1 MKMRTCIKH
10 IDIFA
15 ETGWVRGGSLLLEG
29 TRIAGIFPAGAAS
42 DEAGA
47 DEVIDARGHFAIP
60 GYIDTHVH
68 GGGGHDI
75 NDCTVESIYKT
86 RDFYQAHGVTS
97 IVPSYL
103 ALPLPALEQGLDSV
117 RQALRHN
124 EPGKAEILKAHL
136 EGPFLN
142 PLYKGSQPEDQIVPI
157 DDRNVGIYERNRDV
171 IARTTI
177 APEVGHNSDF
187 FPQIAALGIQI
198 SMGHSCATITQ
209 AREGMR
215 RGATSVTHLYNAMS
229 QTHKEGPYRIG
240 GLVEAGLTFDDLYA
254 ETICDGY
261 HLPDE
266 LLRIAFRCKGADR
279 MLIVSDACL
288 CAGLPSGS
296 VVRTAGLTFYVE
308 DGISMNE
315 AHTSF
320 ASSTS
325 PLDRMVRHLIFD
337 TKLPLDDVLRMS
349 SATPAKLLGLYDRKG
364 SIAVGKDAD
373 INLVDARFNVVKTF
387 CKGKQMPGQARH
399 DG

>member
-1 MKMRTCIKH
+1 MSTYITE
-10 IDIFA
+10 IDIQA
-15 ETGWVRGGSLLLEG
+15 GTGFIPHGSLLLEG
-29 TRIAGIFPAGAAS
+29 GKIAGVFPDQRREIARQA
-42 DEAGA
+42 E
-47 DEVIDARGHFAIP
+47 EVVDGKGLLAIP
-60 GYIDTHVH
+60 GFIDIHVH

-75 NDCTVESIYKT
+75 NDCSAGSIRKT
-86 RDFYQAHGVTS
+86 RDFYQRHGVTT
-97 IVPSYL
+97 IFPSYL
-103 ALPLPALEQGLDSV
+103 ALPLDDIARGLEAV
-117 RQALRHN
+117 REVRSENA
-124 EPGKAEILKAHL
+124 PGHAEVMGAHL

-142 PLYKGSQPEDQIVPI
+142 PQYNGSQPVAQIVPI
-157 DDRNVGIYERNRDV
+157 DDENVRIYERNRDA

>member
-1 MKMRTCIKH
+1 MRTWIKH
-10 IDIFA
+10 TDIFT
-15 ETGWVRGGSLLLEG
+15 ETGWIRGGSLLIED
-29 TRIAGIFPAGAAS
+29 TRIAGIFPAGES
-42 DEAGA
+42 GPEAQA
-47 DEVIDARGHFAIP
+47 DQVVDARGHLTVP
-60 GYIDTHVH
+60 GYIDLHVH

-75 NDCTVESIYKT
+75 NDCTVESIFRT
-86 RDFYQAHGVTS
+86 RDFYQEHGVTALA
-97 IVPSYL
+97 PSYL
-103 ALPLPALEQGLDSV
+103 ALRLSELEQGLQSV
-117 RQALRHN
+117 REAMRQN
-124 EPGKAEILKAHL
+124 EAGKAEVLKAHL

-142 PLYKGSQPEDQIVPI
+142 PQYHGSQPVDQIVPI
-157 DDRNVGIYERNRDV
+157 DDENVRIYERNLDA

-177 APEVGHNSDF
+177 APEYGHNVDY
-187 FPQIAALGIQI
+187 FPRIAELGIQI

-240 GLVEAGLTFDDLYA
+240 GLVEAGLTFDGLYA

-266 LLRIAFRCKGADR
+266 LLRIAYRCKGPDR

-296 VVRTAGLTFYVE
+296 VVQTAGITFYVE

-325 PLDRMVRHLIFD
+325 PLDRMVRHLVFD

-349 SATPAKLLGLYDRKG
+349 SATPAKLVGIYDRKG

-373 INLVDARFNVVKTF
+373 INLLDARLNIVKTY
-387 CKGKQMPGQARH
+387 CKGIDARSSRA
-399 DG
+399 